1 MVIPPMN
8 VGAETKTANRVV
20 SLNLYKV
27 AEAQYKLAAIHMKS
41 LPKEKLGKVVFGS
54 NIAQNHMSMV

>member
-8 VGAETKTANRVV
+8 FGAETKTANRVLL
-20 SLNLYKV
+20 LNLCKV
-27 AEAQYKLAAIHMKS
+27 VEAQYKLAAIHMKS

-54 NIAQNHMSMV
+54 NIAQNYMSML